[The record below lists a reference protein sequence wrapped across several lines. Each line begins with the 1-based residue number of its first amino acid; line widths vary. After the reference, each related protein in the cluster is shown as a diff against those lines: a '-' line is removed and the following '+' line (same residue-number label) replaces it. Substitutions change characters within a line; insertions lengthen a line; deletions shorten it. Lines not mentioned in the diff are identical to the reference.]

1 MREMTAQI
9 RGVESGMPASRLE
22 ANVCYLGLTPKPTLK
37 PWSCLGELRVIRHLY
52 LGAVYHQMARGH
64 GGKVVFENDEDRKG
78 FLLRFGKVC
87 ACHGWRVHAW
97 MLMDNHFYL
106 LVETL

>member
-1 MREMTAQI
+1 MTAQI

-22 ANVCYLGLTPKPTLK
+22 ANVCYLGLTPKPLGLTPK
-37 PWSCLGELRVIRHLY
+37 PPKPDPE
-52 LGAVYHQMARGH
+52 AA
-64 GGKVVFENDEDRKG
+64 KPEDRKG

>member
-22 ANVCYLGLTPKPTLK
+22 ANVCYLGLTPKP
-37 PWSCLGELRVIRHLY
+37 
-52 LGAVYHQMARGH
+52 VYHQMARGH

-87 ACHGWRVHAW
+87 ECHGWRVHAW
-97 MLMDNHFYL
+97 MLMDNHFHL
-106 LVETL
+106 LVETP

>member
-1 MREMTAQI
+1 
-9 RGVESGMPASRLE
+9 
-22 ANVCYLGLTPKPTLK
+22 
-37 PWSCLGELRVIRHLY
+37 
-52 LGAVYHQMARGH
+52 MARGH

-87 ACHGWRVHAW
+87 ECHGWRVHAW